1 VPEDRDGG
9 RGRARVIVRAVGR
22 LDDVSRTTTL
32 FAAAA
37 RPVGARER
45 RDIVLTVAGVVLV
58 GLVHAGWGH
67 GQLAV
72 DTVATACLVP
82 LVLVD
87 LRERRLPDPLTLGG
101 AAAVLVILAAR
112 SALTGAVGP
121 TVHGLLGAAAMAGVL
136 LAFHLAS
143 PRGMGFGD
151 VKLGVLLGLV
161 VGARSLDLVLVALL
175 LAGLLGALG
184 GLVLMIRH
192 RRRDLTLAF
201 GPYLV
206 AGAAL
211 AVVLGVA

>member
-1 VPEDRDGG
+1 MTLADVAG
-9 RGRARVIVRAVGR
+9 AVA
-22 LDDVSRTTTL
+22 L
-32 FAAAA
+32 
-37 RPVGARER
+37 PVGSRER
-45 RDIVLTVAGVVLV
+45 RDIALTVVAVLLV
-58 GLVHAGWGH
+58 GLAHAAWGH

-72 DTVATACLVP
+72 DTVATAFLVP

-101 AAAVLVILAAR
+101 AASVLVLLLAR
-112 SALTGAVGP
+112 GALTGALGP
-121 TVHGLLGAAAMAGVL
+121 AVHGLLGAAAMAGIL

-151 VKLGVLLGLV
+151 VKLGLLLGLV
-161 VGARSLDLVLVALL
+161 VGSRSFDLVLVALL

-184 GLVLMIRH
+184 GLALMVRH
-192 RRRDLTLAF
+192 RRRDVTLPF

-211 AVVLGVA
+211 ALVLGAG

>member
-1 VPEDRDGG
+1 VP
-9 RGRARVIVRAVGR
+9 RAANAV
-22 LDDVSRTTTL
+22 T
-32 FAAAA
+32 AAFWPAA
-37 RPVGARER
+37 EGER
-45 RDIVLTVAGVVLV
+45 RDVVLTVVAVVLV
-58 GLVHAGWGH
+58 GLAHAARGH

-72 DTVATACLVP
+72 DTVATAFLVP

-101 AAAVLVILAAR
+101 AAAVLALLAAR
-112 SALTGAVGP
+112 GALTADVAP
-121 TVHGLLGAAAMAGVL
+121 TVHGLLGAAAMAGIL

-143 PRGMGFGD
+143 PSGMGFGD
-151 VKLGVLLGLV
+151 VKLGLLLGLV

-184 GLVLMIRH
+184 GLVLMLRH
-192 RRRDLTLAF
+192 RRRDVTLPF

-211 AVVLGVA
+211 ALVLGAG

>member
-1 VPEDRDGG
+1 MP
-9 RGRARVIVRAVGR
+9 RATNAIPA
-22 LDDVSRTTTL
+22 T
-32 FAAAA
+32 AAAA
-37 RPVGARER
+37 VQPVAEGER
-45 RDIVLTVAGVVLV
+45 RDVVLTVVAVVLV
-58 GLVHAGWGH
+58 GLAHAAWGH

-72 DTVATACLVP
+72 DTVATAFLVP

-101 AAAVLVILAAR
+101 AAAVLALLAVR
-112 SALTGAVGP
+112 SALTGDVAP
-121 TVHGLLGAAAMAGVL
+121 TVHGLLGAAAMAGIL

-143 PRGMGFGD
+143 PSGMGFGD
-151 VKLGVLLGLV
+151 VKLGLLLGLV

-184 GLVLMIRH
+184 GLVLMLRH
-192 RRRDLTLAF
+192 RRRDVTLAF

-211 AVVLGVA
+211 ALVLGGG

>member
-1 VPEDRDGG
+1 MRTV
-9 RGRARVIVRAVGR
+9 VAV
-22 LDDVSRTTTL
+22 L
-32 FAAAA
+32 
-37 RPVGARER
+37 
-45 RDIVLTVAGVVLV
+45 LV
-58 GLVHAGWGH
+58 GLAHAAWGH

-72 DTVATACLVP
+72 DTVATAFLVP

-101 AAAVLVILAAR
+101 AASVLALLLAR
-112 SALTGAVGP
+112 SALTGDLGP
-121 TVHGLLGAAAMAGVL
+121 MVEGLLGAAAMAGIL

-151 VKLGVLLGLV
+151 VKLGLLLGLV

-175 LAGLLGALG
+175 LAGLLGGLG
-184 GLVLMIRH
+184 GLALMIRH

-211 AVVLGVA
+211 ALVVGAA

>member
-1 VPEDRDGG
+1 VP
-9 RGRARVIVRAVGR
+9 RA
-22 LDDVSRTTTL
+22 TTL
-32 FAAAA
+32 ADAAAAIA

-45 RDIVLTVAGVVLV
+45 RDIVRTVVAVLLV
-58 GLVHAGWGH
+58 GLAHAAWGH

-72 DTVATACLVP
+72 DTVATAFLVP

-101 AAAVLVILAAR
+101 AASVLALLLAR
-112 SALTGAVGP
+112 SALTGDLGP
-121 TVHGLLGAAAMAGVL
+121 MVEGLLGAAAMAGIL

-151 VKLGVLLGLV
+151 VKLGLLLGLV

-175 LAGLLGALG
+175 LAGLLGGLG
-184 GLVLMIRH
+184 GLALMIRH

-211 AVVLGVA
+211 ALVVGAA